1 MKKLPKVYN
10 YRSTKH
16 SFIMP
21 VQLATTNTMQN
32 VTKSCYFCTY
42 MHKKKI
48 IQKSNAGLTGFN
60 CQ

>member
-32 VTKSCYFCTY
+32 VTKNCYYCTY

-48 IQKSNAGLTGFN
+48 TQKSNAGLT
-60 CQ
+60 

>member
-21 VQLATTNTMQN
+21 VQLQKIQCKMLLKIVIIVHT
-32 VTKSCYFCTY
+32 CT
-42 MHKKKI
+42 KKKLPKN
-48 IQKSNAGLTGFN
+48 QMLV
-60 CQ
+60 

>member
-21 VQLATTNTMQN
+21 MYSYKKYNA
-32 VTKSCYFCTY
+32 KCY
-42 MHKKKI
+42 
-48 IQKSNAGLTGFN
+48 
-60 CQ
+60 